1 MALENIEVQSV
12 SSFTSDLQGS
22 VTQDQKQQLNK
33 NQTLVQSHIQNFFFF
48 SFPCENF
55 YDHSKKCMQGRNS
68 LGDYMSM

>member
-33 NQTLVQSHIQNFFFF
+33 TQTLVQSHIQIFFFLVF
-48 SFPCENF
+48 LVKIFMTTAKSVCKE
-55 YDHSKKCMQGRNS
+55 GTA
-68 LGDYMSM
+68 LEIT